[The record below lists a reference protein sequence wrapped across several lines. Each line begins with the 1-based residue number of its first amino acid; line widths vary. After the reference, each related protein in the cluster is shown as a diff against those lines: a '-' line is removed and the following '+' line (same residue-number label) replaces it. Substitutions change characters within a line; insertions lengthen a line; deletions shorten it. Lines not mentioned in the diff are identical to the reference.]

1 MEITL
6 MTNKTYDLAHF
17 HMLLTESMTRLDS
30 EDTEDSVLLDPL
42 NELLD
47 CPHGLVNYI
56 THCCQ
61 FHMELLNEQST
72 IFAKIEPTI
81 CQKLNSL
88 SEKLNSLSEK
98 VFELW
103 NASSECDII

>member
-1 MEITL
+1 MI
-6 MTNKTYDLAHF
+6 KDKYDLAHF
-17 HMLLTESMTRLDS
+17 HMLLTESMTRMGS
-30 EDTEDSVLLDPL
+30 EDAEDSILLAPL

-72 IFAKIEPTI
+72 IFAKMDPTI

-88 SEKLNSLSEK
+88 SEKVL
-98 VFELW
+98 ELW
-103 NASSECDII
+103 NASLECDII